1 MKKLYSSLLVTCA
14 TLALGSV
21 AQAAWPEKPITV
33 IVPAAPGGT
42 SDIIARVLSEKLGA
56 ELGTTI
62 VVENKAGAAGIIGS
76 QAVARAAP
84 DGYTID
90 MGNIGANAIN
100 YSLYKKLP
108 YKASDFAPI
117 TMTIAVPNI
126 LVVHSASPFKTVK
139 ELVDGIK
146 KDPKGNYAF
155 GSSGTGQSPHLSGE
169 LFLQRA
175 GLTLPH
181 IPYKGAG
188 PAVSALLGQQ
198 FTFMIDNLPSS
209 LPFIK
214 SGQLRALAITG
225 DKRSPELPDVPTMA
239 EAGIQDMVVTA
250 WFGLLAPAGTPSE
263 IVSKIQL
270 ATKKVLATPEMQ
282 KRFTEMGGVA
292 GGETPAEFTAFI
304 DKEIASWKK
313 TVEAAKLSLE

>member
-1 MKKLYSSLLVTCA
+1 MNKLLTSLLVSCG
-14 TLALGSV
+14 ALVLSNT
-21 AQAAWPEKPITV
+21 AQAAWPEKNITI

-42 SDIIARVLSEKLGA
+42 SDIISRILSEKLGA
-56 ELGTTI
+56 ELGVSV

-108 YKASDFAPI
+108 YKASDFVPV

-126 LVVHSASPFKTVK
+126 LVVNSASPYKTVK

-146 KDPKGNYAF
+146 NDPKGNYAF

-175 GLTLPH
+175 GITAPH

-209 LPFIK
+209 MPFIK

-250 WFGLLAPAGTPSE
+250 WFGFLAPAGTPPE
-263 IVSKIQL
+263 IVKKLQL
-270 ATKKVLATPEMQ
+270 ATKKVLETPEMQ
-282 KRFTEMGGVA
+282 KRFKEMGGIA
-292 GGETPAEFTAFI
+292 GGDTPEEFASFI
-304 DKEIASWKK
+304 DKEIISWKK

>member
-1 MKKLYSSLLVTCA
+1 MNKLLTSLLVTCGA
-14 TLALGSV
+14 LALSNT
-21 AQAAWPEKPITV
+21 AQAAWPEKNITI

-42 SDIIARVLSEKLGA
+42 SDIVSRILSEKLGA
-56 ELGTTI
+56 ELGVSV

-84 DGYTID
+84 DGYTVD

-108 YKASDFAPI
+108 YKASDFVPV

-126 LVVHSASPFKTVK
+126 LVVNSASPFKTVK

-146 KDPKGNYAF
+146 NDPKGNYAF

-175 GLTLPH
+175 GITLPH

-209 LPFIK
+209 MPFIK

-225 DKRSPELPDVPTMA
+225 AQRSAELPDVPTMA
-239 EAGIQDMVVTA
+239 EAGIQNMVVTA
-250 WFGLLAPAGTPSE
+250 WFGFLVPAGTPPE
-263 IVSKIQL
+263 IVNKLQL
-270 ATKKVLATPEMQ
+270 ATKKVMATPDMQ
-282 KRFTEMGGVA
+282 KRFKEMGGIA
-292 GGETPAEFTAFI
+292 GGDTPEEFASFI
-304 DKEIASWKK
+304 DKEIISWKK

>member
-209 LPFIK
+209 LAFIK